1 MKKKEK
7 DLHLEKA
14 NESTIDVDKGKP
26 AKRRKTSKDKKAKE
40 KKVSILCVSE
50 PYSPGSTSDQ
60 QCNMPAPADVALLDS
75 QLIPTHGIQ
84 QDSATSN
91 LMKQVLER

>member
-26 AKRRKTSKDKKAKE
+26 AKRGKTSKDKKAKE
-40 KKVSILCVSE
+40 KKVSILCVTE

-75 QLIPTHGIQ
+75 QLMPTHGIQ